1 MASADNAATPAPAED
16 HNDLF
21 NAFQTSVHLVEESN
35 VFNHVFTVLGAS
47 GDLAKKKIYPTL
59 WALFRDKLVP
69 DQTYFVG
76 YARSSIDMRKFLTD
90 TCYKFMKVREGEEPL
105 FAEFVARNYYL
116 AGSYDKPE
124 SFQALN
130 ADASPRST
138 PASASATASSTWPCR
153 PASTPA
159 SPSSSPT
166 TARPPPREY
175 PAPAPSPCPFTDQK

>member
-1 MASADNAATPAPAED
+1 MASADNAATPASAED

-130 ADASPRST
+130 AEILRVSKIY
-138 PASASATASSTWPCR
+138 SSLSECNRIFYLALPPSVYTSVTELLSHHCKA
-153 PASTPA
+153 AST
-159 SPSSSPT
+159 
-166 TARPPPREY
+166 
-175 PAPAPSPCPFTDQK
+175 